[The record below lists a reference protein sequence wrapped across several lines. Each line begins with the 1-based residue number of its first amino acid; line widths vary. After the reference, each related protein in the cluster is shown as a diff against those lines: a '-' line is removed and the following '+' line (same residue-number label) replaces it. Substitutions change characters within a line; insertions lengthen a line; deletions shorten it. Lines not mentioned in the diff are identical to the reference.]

1 MKTMN
6 YIKIGIASSIL
17 SIAAGCTSFLEEEL
31 KSSLAPDNTY
41 TSSLGFEVGST
52 GLYAIA
58 RSEYNTWG
66 ENGAFMHNGACA
78 YEVLQISTDLCRMG
92 TVRDGSLVPFA
103 EMTLNPSTLFVGS
116 YWNWAFNL
124 IGSAN
129 ELLIYSEKERQLG
142 LSHRQTALPG
152 RSPFLPGL
160 RLPYAGLP
168 LRRRALGRDHPE
180 ALPALVLARS
190 QDRSAGKHHQR
201 PGICQDVPSR
211 QSRQC
216 EGG

>member
-17 SIAAGCTSFLEEEL
+17 SIAAGCTSFLEEDL

-41 TSSLGFEVGST
+41 TSSLGFEVGAT

-116 YWNWAFNL
+116 YWNWAYNL
-124 IGSAN
+124 IASAN
-129 ELLIYSEKERQLG
+129 ELL
-142 LSHRQTALPG
+142 T
-152 RSPFLPGL
+152 
-160 RLPYAGLP
+160 
-168 LRRRALGRDHPE
+168 
-180 ALPALVLARS
+180 
-190 QDRSAGKHHQR
+190 
-201 PGICQDVPSR
+201 
-211 QSRQC
+211 
-216 EGG
+216 

>member
-17 SIAAGCTSFLEEEL
+17 SIVAGCTSFLEEDL

-41 TSSLGFEVGST
+41 TSSLGFEVGAT

-92 TVRDGSLVPFA
+92 TVRDVRWF
-103 EMTLNPSTLFVGS
+103 
-116 YWNWAFNL
+116 
-124 IGSAN
+124 
-129 ELLIYSEKERQLG
+129 
-142 LSHRQTALPG
+142 
-152 RSPFLPGL
+152 RSP
-160 RLPYAGLP
+160 
-168 LRRRALGRDHPE
+168 
-180 ALPALVLARS
+180 
-190 QDRSAGKHHQR
+190 K
-201 PGICQDVPSR
+201 
-211 QSRQC
+211 
-216 EGG
+216 